1 MRALHAHETHSN
13 GLDDGLSMR
22 NAHRVPFIREVLAAW
37 IMVLLAAAV
46 AVLLLSFHEPRTD
59 NRRLPRWHEP
69 PVLDSGEWA
78 DDLLVRRGADW
89 RCDIFLNCIQH

>member
-1 MRALHAHETHSN
+1 MKPVPAVWRTAFQCGTRI
-13 GLDDGLSMR
+13 GF
-22 NAHRVPFIREVLAAW
+22 PFIREVLAAW
-37 IMVLLAAAV
+37 IMVLLAAAI